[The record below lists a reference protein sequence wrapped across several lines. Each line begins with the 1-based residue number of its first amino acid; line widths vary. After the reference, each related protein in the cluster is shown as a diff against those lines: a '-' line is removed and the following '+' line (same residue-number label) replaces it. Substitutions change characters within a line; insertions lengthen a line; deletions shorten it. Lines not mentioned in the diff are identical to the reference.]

1 MKGREPMKTFTFLL
15 SDELFDTIKSQ
26 GRKNERKPGQEIRLA
41 LERLYSDGVTIQGD
55 VESFNEFAPD
65 LEVKD
70 SKRQRIN
77 MAFEDE
83 NLGYLRVI
91 SRIEGVS
98 ITEYVNRLIAKDMK
112 LRESTVNKAK
122 KVLKN

>member
-98 ITEYVNRLIAKDMK
+98 ITEYVNRLVAKDIK

-122 KVLKN
+122 QLLKN

>member
-1 MKGREPMKTFTFLL
+1 MKDREPMKTFTFLL
-15 SDELFDTIKSQ
+15 SDELFDAIKVQ
-26 GRKNERKPGQEIRLA
+26 GRKSERKPGQEIRLA

-98 ITEYVNRLIAKDMK
+98 ITEYVNMLIAKDMK
-112 LRESTVNKAK
+112 LRESIVNKAK

>member
-1 MKGREPMKTFTFLL
+1 MKGKEPMKMVSVVLPKDL
-15 SDELFDTIKSQ
+15 AEVVKKE
-26 GRKNERKPGQEIRLA
+26 GEKNARKVSQEIRFILDKI
-41 LERLYSDGVTIQGD
+41 YSDDGFIQGEI
-55 VESFNEFAPD
+55 ESFSDYAPD

-98 ITEYVNRLIAKDMK
+98 ITEYVNMLIAKDMK

>member
-98 ITEYVNRLIAKDMK
+98 ITEYVNRLVAKDMK

-122 KVLKN
+122 QLLKN

>member
-1 MKGREPMKTFTFLL
+1 MKGREPMKTFSFLL
-15 SDELFDTIKSQ
+15 SDELFDAIKAQ
-26 GRKNERKPGQEIRLA
+26 GRKSERKPGQEIRLA
-41 LERLYSDGVTIQGD
+41 LERLYSDGVTIQGE

>member
-26 GRKNERKPGQEIRLA
+26 GRKNERKPGQEIRLT
-41 LERLYSDGVTIQGD
+41 LEKLYSNGFIQGE
-55 VESFNEFAPD
+55 VESFSDYTPD